1 MTRTN
6 RRLTTSGK
14 DREDMKFP
22 LLSIFVEPASRKD
35 HGGGN
40 PELVNILAF
49 VFAAFMVF
57 GNSLESHAAS
67 IMRKV
72 VFAYATTNARIA
84 PYWIAQEK
92 GFFTKYGVEADLLFV
107 RNTPI
112 IIAGMV
118 SGGIQIV
125 NTSGLSALAAAAAGV
140 DLKAVAAFSSRTMID
155 LFVRPGIESPKDLRG
170 RRFGVQSFGGTNWM
184 NGMLGLEQ
192 IGLDPDRDKISI
204 LVIGDQTIL
213 SQSLEGG
220 TIDAM
225 VITDRLLSR
234 RLKQKGFPV
243 LTELTLPVPG
253 QVILVKTAYL
263 KHYSE
268 TMEDV
273 LKASIEGV
281 AFVLTPSNK
290 LAVLNSLMKH
300 LRISD
305 PTIVEEGYQDLV
317 KHIDRKPYPFIE
329 GLQNIQRL
337 MKTHY
342 PKLAEIRVEGL
353 IESRFIRKLDE
364 SGFIDRLYKSYGVK

>member
-57 GNSLESHAAS
+57 GNS
-67 IMRKV
+67 
-72 VFAYATTNARIA
+72 
-84 PYWIAQEK
+84 
-92 GFFTKYGVEADLLFV
+92 
-107 RNTPI
+107 
-112 IIAGMV
+112 
-118 SGGIQIV
+118 
-125 NTSGLSALAAAAAGV
+125 
-140 DLKAVAAFSSRTMID
+140 
-155 LFVRPGIESPKDLRG
+155 
-170 RRFGVQSFGGTNWM
+170 
-184 NGMLGLEQ
+184 
-192 IGLDPDRDKISI
+192 
-204 LVIGDQTIL
+204 
-213 SQSLEGG
+213 
-220 TIDAM
+220 
-225 VITDRLLSR
+225 
-234 RLKQKGFPV
+234 
-243 LTELTLPVPG
+243 
-253 QVILVKTAYL
+253 
-263 KHYSE
+263 
-268 TMEDV
+268 
-273 LKASIEGV
+273 
-281 AFVLTPSNK
+281 
-290 LAVLNSLMKH
+290 